1 MKIWPD
7 PLNLDQRNP
16 PLLNRL
22 NANVLQRLYCTIEQ
36 NIIVLYEFSIYRQ
49 VLHFFMRNF
58 VSADKDNWDLSAE
71 QKLILFQTQ
80 KCGFFWS
87 SRCALESRTWISAQD
102 GWSCRNVLNLW
113 SEVTRLNLCT

>member
-7 PLNLDQRNP
+7 PLNLDQLNP

-36 NIIVLYEFSIYRQ
+36 NIIVLYGFSIYRQ

-80 KCGFFWS
+80 KCGFFGPPDARW
-87 SRCALESRTWISAQD
+87 RAALGFQPKTAGRAERYLIC
-102 GWSCRNVLNLW
+102 GLKL
-113 SEVTRLNLCT
+113 LG